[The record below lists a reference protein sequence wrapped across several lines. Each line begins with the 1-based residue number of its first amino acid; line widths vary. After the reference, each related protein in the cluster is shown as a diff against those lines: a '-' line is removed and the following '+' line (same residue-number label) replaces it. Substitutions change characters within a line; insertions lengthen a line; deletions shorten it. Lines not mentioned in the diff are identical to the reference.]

1 MDLRSEKLK
10 EIILRRYPSI
20 RAFAREVD
28 IPHGTLVSALNHGI
42 DGMAW
47 SKLNQ
52 ICKYLQIDA
61 ENLEPLPE
69 SLKEEQMDAQA
80 KRLLAYYQQLND
92 TGRAKVEEYVKDI
105 SRIERYGRV

>member
-10 EIILRRYPSI
+10 EIILRHYPSI

-69 SLKEEQMDAQA
+69 SLKGEQMDDHA